1 MIKNLQGT
9 GVALVTPLNEKL
21 EVDFKGLAKLLQ
33 TSNEGSVDYW
43 VVHGT
48 TGESVT
54 TQPAEKKQILEF
66 IQANNPRNL
75 PIAYGL
81 GGNDTSELLR
91 QIDKIDFK
99 GIDAVLSVSPY
110 YNRPSQEGI
119 YLHYK
124 ALADI
129 CPVPLILYNV
139 PSRTG
144 STIAPETVI
153 RLSKHANIIGIKE
166 ASGNLVACIEIAR
179 DKPADFLLISG
190 DDILTIPMIAVGGV
204 GVISTIANAFPKRM
218 SDMVRAALNNDYKLA
233 REHQSKLL
241 TFHHLI
247 AQGGNPVVTKQIL
260 AALDICKNYVR
271 LPLAPVDTPFIE
283 RIQQE
288 VLRSCYHVISTF

>member
-9 GVALVTPLNEKL
+9 GVALVTPFNEKL

-33 TSNEGSVDYW
+33 TTSEGGVDYW

-54 TQPAEKKQILEF
+54 IQPTEKKQILEF

-75 PIAYGL
+75 PIVYGL

-99 GIDAVLSVSPY
+99 GIDALLSVSPY

-124 ALADI
+124 ALADV
-129 CPVPLILYNV
+129 CPVPLLLYNV

-144 STIAPETVI
+144 
-153 RLSKHANIIGIKE
+153 
-166 ASGNLVACIEIAR
+166 ASL
-179 DKPADFLLISG
+179 
-190 DDILTIPMIAVGGV
+190 
-204 GVISTIANAFPKRM
+204 
-218 SDMVRAALNNDYKLA
+218 
-233 REHQSKLL
+233 
-241 TFHHLI
+241 
-247 AQGGNPVVTKQIL
+247 
-260 AALDICKNYVR
+260 
-271 LPLAPVDTPFIE
+271 
-283 RIQQE
+283 
-288 VLRSCYHVISTF
+288 